1 MDAQVSHLWKQM
13 DKLSALEIQQ
23 QEQVVQTRELQCCF
37 QKLTITREQEA
48 LENKEQLETFEVGLG
63 LVLYD
68 R

>member
-1 MDAQVSHLWKQM
+1 MDAQISHLWKQM

-48 LENKEQLETFEVGLG
+48 LENKEQLETFRGWAWSCAL
-63 LVLYD
+63 
-68 R
+68 